1 MINTIKHFI
10 FSILASVFLLFT
22 IIEILGGV
30 YILGCAYREYGDTK
44 YILYLIPVVIIGI
57 ASFIISNNLFSH
69 KTVEDKTVEDKTEL
83 EKLIY
88 VDNSFEN
95 DIKNMSE
102 EDIRRKYEVTGYDL

>member
-69 KTVEDKTVEDKTEL
+69 KIVEDKTEL

-95 DIKNMSE
+95 DIKTMSE